1 MHENPASA
9 TLPPIRF
16 AVAKAS
22 ILRSVMHYFDSEVLY
37 EPVYNHE
44 RARQKFLC
52 LVEEVADGNH
62 VKETDSEKIEFL
74 SLFWRRV

>member
-1 MHENPASA
+1 
-9 TLPPIRF
+9 
-16 AVAKAS
+16 
-22 ILRSVMHYFDSEVLY
+22 MHYFDSEVLY

-62 VKETDSEKIEFL
+62 VKETDSEEIEFL